1 MGKTRKIQ
9 NSLLDDERML
19 FAASMHWA
27 IFLFPMILVVVAG
40 LVWHFFHPLV
50 GGTILFFAI
59 FPIVN
64 AAILYSTTEYGV
76 TNKRVVAYYGLFTTD
91 LMQIGHD
98 RLESAHVEQS
108 FIGQILGYY
117 TVSTRGTGT
126 GSIPIPFL
134 DDGDKL
140 KRILDEILYA
150 DTREGGVQK
159 IEQKFGID
167 TKKASKQ
174 ASKKGKKKKAK

>member
-9 NSLLDDERML
+9 SSLLDDERIL
-19 FAASMHWA
+19 FAASMHWG
-27 IFLFPMILVVVAG
+27 IFLFPIIFVIVG
-40 LVWHFFHPLV
+40 GGVWHFFHPLV
-50 GGTILFFAI
+50 GGVILFMSI
-59 FPIVN
+59 FPIIN

-91 LMQIGHD
+91 LMQIGHE

-117 TVSTRGTGT
+117 TVSTQGTGA

-150 DTREGGVQK
+150 DTREEGVQK

-167 TKKASKQ
+167 TEQ